1 MSSISL
7 QGLRHVY
14 ANGHVGLSDVDLDV
28 HDGEFLALL
37 GPSGSGKTTLLR
49 CIAGFVQPEGGTLC
63 LGGTLVAGPGAWVP
77 PEKRNL
83 GMVFQD
89 HAIWP
94 HWSVAR
100 NVGYPLRLAGVPR
113 KAAETR
119 VRSVLGLVGLD
130 GLGERAPAA
139 LSGGQR
145 QRVALA
151 RAIVGAPQAL
161 LLDEA
166 LSSLDEP
173 LRARLR
179 LDLKA
184 LTSEQG
190 LTSVHVT
197 HDRAEALAL
206 ADRVAVLRAGRI
218 EQVGTPEELVRNPAS
233 AFVASF
239 VSDAVLLDGTWA
251 EGRLEVAEGISIPG
265 TRLEAG
271 PCLGA
276 GGLGHSGLGHSA
288 LAVTAAVSPLDL
300 VLHPVPH
307 PVQPGLAGSDGRGAG
322 RPRTGVVTS
331 ALYGPHGFDVSVDWQ
346 GRTLRAHVTGWVPK
360 PGDRVLPEVLRAHVF
375 AADESGTVS
384 GSAGDTGGDSGDAGD
399 AAGLAGSAGSAG
411 SAGEAAAGR
420 RTLVTA

>member
-7 QGLRHVY
+7 QGLHHVY
-14 ANGHVGLSDVDLDV
+14 ANGHVGLSNVDLDV

-49 CIAGFVQPEGGTLC
+49 SIAGFVQPEGGTLC
-63 LGGTLVAGPGAWVP
+63 LGGRPVAGPGVWVP

-100 NVGYPLRLAGVPR
+100 NVGYPLRLAGLPR
-113 KAAETR
+113 KDAEAR

-151 RAIVGAPQAL
+151 RAIAGAPQAL

-218 EQVGTPEELVRNPAS
+218 EQIGTPQDLVRNPAS
-233 AFVASF
+233 TFVASF
-239 VSDAVLLDGTWA
+239 VSDAVLLDGTWV
-251 EGRLEVAEGISIPG
+251 EGRLELAGGISIPG
-265 TRLEAG
+265 ERLDAG
-271 PCLGA
+271 PCVGA
-276 GGLGHSGLGHSA
+276 DGLGHSA
-288 LAVTAAVSPLDL
+288 VAVTAAVSPMDL
-300 VLHPVPH
+300 VLHPNN
-307 PVQPGLAGSDGRGAG
+307 AGDTGWA
-322 RPRTGVVTS
+322 PTGVVTS
-331 ALYGPHGFDVSVDWQ
+331 ALYGPHGFDVSADWQ

-360 PGDRVLPEVLRAHVF
+360 PGDRVSPEVLRAHVF
-375 AADESGTVS
+375 AS
-384 GSAGDTGGDSGDAGD
+384 DAVGP
-399 AAGLAGSAGSAG
+399 AAG
-411 SAGEAAAGR
+411 AAR
-420 RTLVTA
+420 PRLVPA

>member
-49 CIAGFVQPEGGTLC
+49 SIAGFVQPEGGTLC
-63 LGGTLVAGPGAWVP
+63 LGGQPVAGPGAWVP

-113 KAAETR
+113 KAAEAR
-119 VRSVLGLVGLD
+119 VRSVLGLVGLE

-206 ADRVAVLRAGRI
+206 ADRVAVLWAGRI
-218 EQVGTPEELVRNPAS
+218 EQVGTPEELVRTPAS

-265 TRLEAG
+265 ERLEAG
-271 PCLGA
+271 PCVGT
-276 GGLGHSGLGHSA
+276 GGLGHSA

-300 VLHPVPH
+300 VLHPMPPTLV
-307 PVQPGLAGSDGRGAG
+307 GGSGWDTGRA
-322 RPRTGVVTS
+322 RTGVVTS

-375 AADESGTVS
+375 AADAS
-384 GSAGDTGGDSGDAGD
+384 
-399 AAGLAGSAGSAG
+399 GSAGSA
-411 SAGEAAAGR
+411 AGEAAAGR

>member
-7 QGLRHVY
+7 QGLHHVY
-14 ANGHVGLSDVDLDV
+14 ANGHVGLSEVDLEV

-49 CIAGFVQPEGGTLC
+49 SIAGFVQPEGGTLC
-63 LGGTLVAGPGAWVP
+63 LGGSPVAGPCVWVP

-113 KAAETR
+113 KTAEAR

-130 GLGERAPAA
+130 GLGERAPSA

-184 LTSEQG
+184 LTNEQG

-218 EQVGTPEELVRNPAS
+218 EQIGTPQDLVRNPAS

-239 VSDAVLLDGTWA
+239 VNDAVLLDGTWA
-251 EGRLEVAEGISIPG
+251 EGRLQIAEGSSIPG
-265 TRLEAG
+265 ERLEAG
-271 PCLGA
+271 PCLGTD
-276 GGLGHSGLGHSA
+276 GLGRRA

-300 VLHPVPH
+300 VLHPVH
-307 PVQPGLAGSDGRGAG
+307 PDPDGDTWDTGWE
-322 RPRTGVVTS
+322 RTGMVTS
-331 ALYGPHGFDVSVDWQ
+331 ALYGPHGFDVSADWQ

-360 PGDRVLPEVLRAHVF
+360 PGDRVLPEVLRAQVF
-375 AADESGTVS
+375 AAEVS
-384 GSAGDTGGDSGDAGD
+384 GAVPGAAGAAGGAAGTARNGPGNATGNAGAD
-399 AAGLAGSAGSAG
+399 AAAGPGTG
-411 SAGEAAAGR
+411 AGR

>member
-49 CIAGFVQPEGGTLC
+49 SIAGFVQPEGGTLR
-63 LGGTLVAGPGAWVP
+63 LGGTPVAGPGVWVP

-113 KAAETR
+113 KDAAGR

-130 GLGERAPAA
+130 GLGERPPAA

-218 EQVGTPEELVRNPAS
+218 EQTGTPEELVRRPVS

-239 VSDAVLLDGTWA
+239 VNDAVLLDGTWA
-251 EGRLEVAEGISIPG
+251 EGRLQIAEGISIPG
-265 TRLEAG
+265 GRLEAG
-271 PCLGA
+271 PCLDV
-276 GGLGHSGLGHSA
+276 GGLGHGA

-300 VLHPVPH
+300 VLHPVH
-307 PVQPGLAGSDGRGAG
+307 PSLAGDAG
-322 RPRTGVVTS
+322 RSGDTGRAWTGVVTS
-331 ALYGPHGFDVSVDWQ
+331 ALYGPHGFDVSADWR
-346 GRTLRAHVTGWVPK
+346 GRTLRAHVTGWSPK

-375 AADESGTVS
+375 AAEASGVS
-384 GSAGDTGGDSGDAGD
+384 GGIGEAGGSEGGVAPVEPANGDA
-399 AAGLAGSAGSAG
+399 
-411 SAGEAAAGR
+411 R
-420 RTLVTA
+420 RMLVRT